1 MQTTRKNLVLLGM
14 MAVGKS
20 TLGRILA
27 EKLSMQFIDTDKN
40 IEKENFMKIG
50 KIFQTKGETFF
61 RKEEEKVVLD
71 SLKKENCVI
80 ALGGGAFMNKTVR
93 DQILKNSISFWL
105 KDDIKTLSKRAR
117 RNRNRPLLK
126 NKNDEKKI
134 SELYAERKNIYKL
147 ADFKIECNKQSK
159 NSITKKIIELYEK

>member
-14 MAVGKS
+14 MAVGKT

-50 KIFQTKGETFF
+50 KIFETKGELFF
-61 RKEEEKVVLD
+61 RKEEEKTVLN

-80 ALGGGAFMNKTVR
+80 ALGGGAFMNNTVR
-93 DQILKNSISFWL
+93 EQILKSSISFWL
-105 KDDIKTLSKRAR
+105 KDDIKILNKRTLR
-117 RNRNRPLLK
+117 RFVSGASVIWIMILLYYFVVFTIVYTNPLFLTLFLLPFLLLQ
-126 NKNDEKKI
+126 NAN
-134 SELYAERKNIYKL
+134 
-147 ADFKIECNKQSK
+147 
-159 NSITKKIIELYEK
+159 TKWHS